1 MKARGQ
7 GSVCGG
13 GGGGVGKG
21 AGQSG
26 EDKRNKRASSIDT
39 DNGQFGGETLK
50 TDMGAS
56 REKP

>member
-1 MKARGQ
+1 M
-7 GSVCGG
+7 
-13 GGGGVGKG
+13 GVGER

-39 DNGQFGGETLK
+39 DKGQFGGETLK